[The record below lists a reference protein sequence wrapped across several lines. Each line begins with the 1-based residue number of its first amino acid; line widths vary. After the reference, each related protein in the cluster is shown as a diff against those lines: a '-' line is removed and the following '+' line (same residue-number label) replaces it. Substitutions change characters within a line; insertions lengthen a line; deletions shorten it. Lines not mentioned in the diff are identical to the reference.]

1 MLALIAFLPI
11 LIVGILMVVK
21 DWPSTK
27 AMPVGFLVSLV
38 IAGIFWKMPIKWM
51 VAATISGAVNTFDI
65 LFIVYGALLILGTL
79 RKSGG
84 IDGISNS
91 MAYVSTDRRV
101 QVILIGFLMGAFF
114 EGAAGFGTPAAVAAP
129 LLMGMGFPP
138 LVAAMVSL
146 IGNSAPVT
154 FGAVG
159 TPVIGGFSHL
169 KDLAI
174 ANGYTQGLYQFLTEI
189 GGFAAILHLIIGSF
203 IPLGSD
209 LRGKTAGVIGTGKIG
224 KVMIEILTGFGMN
237 VIAYDIF
244 PDIKSDV
251 NYVTLDELFSK
262 SDVIT
267 LHTPLTP
274 ETKYIINS
282 ASISKM
288 KDGVFLINTARG
300 GLIKTKDL
308 IKALEE
314 DKFGGVGLDVCEQE
328 SEYFYENKSQIAN
341 KDEDL
346 KKLLSFN
353 KLILTSHQAFFTKD
367 AMRAIAKVTLTNFK
381 NFIENG
387 DLTNEVNLFLGSIK
401 E

>member
-1 MLALIAFLPI
+1 MKIAFF
-11 LIVGILMVVK
+11 
-21 DWPSTK
+21 STK
-27 AMPVGFLVSLV
+27 PYDKAAFKPLAKKMNCDIRYFEEKLNLNTVVLAKGYDATCSFVNDDINAEVVQALKDIGVKTILLRCAGFDSVDLEKARELNIPVLRVPAYSP
-38 IAGIFWKMPIKWM
+38 AS
-51 VAATISGAVNTFDI
+51 VAEFATGLLLAVNRKIHLGSIRTKKFNFDI
-65 LFIVYGALLILGTL
+65 
-79 RKSGG
+79 
-84 IDGISNS
+84 DG
-91 MAYVSTDRRV
+91 
-101 QVILIGFLMGAFF
+101 L
-114 EGAAGFGTPAAVAAP
+114 
-129 LLMGMGFPP
+129 
-138 LVAAMVSL
+138 
-146 IGNSAPVT
+146 
-154 FGAVG
+154 
-159 TPVIGGFSHL
+159 
-169 KDLAI
+169 
-174 ANGYTQGLYQFLTEI
+174 
-189 GGFAAILHLIIGSF
+189 
-203 IPLGSD
+203 LGSD

-387 DLTNEVNLFLGSIK
+387 DLTNEVNLFLSSIK

>member
-1 MLALIAFLPI
+1 MKIAFF
-11 LIVGILMVVK
+11 
-21 DWPSTK
+21 STK
-27 AMPVGFLVSLV
+27 PYDKAAFKPLAKKMNCDIRYFEEKLNLNTVVLAKGYDATCSFVNDDINAEVVQALKDIGVKTILLRCAGFDSVDLEKARELNIPVLRVPAYSP
-38 IAGIFWKMPIKWM
+38 AS
-51 VAATISGAVNTFDI
+51 VAEFATGLLLAVNRKIHLGSIRTKKFNFDI
-65 LFIVYGALLILGTL
+65 
-79 RKSGG
+79 
-84 IDGISNS
+84 DG
-91 MAYVSTDRRV
+91 
-101 QVILIGFLMGAFF
+101 L
-114 EGAAGFGTPAAVAAP
+114 
-129 LLMGMGFPP
+129 
-138 LVAAMVSL
+138 
-146 IGNSAPVT
+146 
-154 FGAVG
+154 
-159 TPVIGGFSHL
+159 
-169 KDLAI
+169 
-174 ANGYTQGLYQFLTEI
+174 
-189 GGFAAILHLIIGSF
+189 
-203 IPLGSD
+203 LGSD